1 MIDREKLKT
10 NYIINLDAISALKEF
25 PDKTFDCCI
34 TSPPYYGLRDYK
46 AEGQIGREESPEEYL
61 NKLIEVFR
69 EVKRVLKE
77 EGTLWVVIGDSYAG
91 TRSKKEYKDPKNIEG
106 RSGQKESIAEK
117 LSGYKAKDLM
127 GIPWQLALKLR
138 EDGWYLRS
146 DIIWHKE
153 NAMPESCR
161 DRPSRSYEHIFLLS
175 KARKYFYN
183 FDAMKEPIKE
193 ISKKRYMRARGKDNK
208 YLQEGT
214 GAKRQSINEAR
225 EYGEYI
231 GDNVPKFRNN
241 RDIWTINTS
250 AFKGKH
256 YAVFP
261 PKLVELCIKAGCPK
275 KGLILDPFMGSGTVG
290 MVAIRMDREYI
301 GIDINKDYCQI
312 AKERIEKNMK

>member
-1 MIDREKLKT
+1 MTEGEKIRS
-10 NYIINLDAISALKEF
+10 NYIINLDALSALKEL
-25 PDKTFDCCI
+25 PDEIFDCCI

-46 AEGQIGREESPEEYL
+46 TKGQIGREESPEEYL
-61 NKLIEVFR
+61 NKLVEVFR
-69 EVKRVLKE
+69 QVRRVLKK
-77 EGTLWVVIGDSYAG
+77 EGSLWIVIGDSYAG
-91 TRSKKEYKDPKNIEG
+91 TGSKKEYKDPKNVEG
-106 RSGQKESIAEK
+106 RAGQKKSITENLK
-117 LSGYKAKDLM
+117 DYKSKDLM

-138 EDGWYLRS
+138 ADGWYLRS

-153 NAMPESCR
+153 NAMPESCK

-175 KARKYFYN
+175 KSKKYFYN
-183 FDAMKEPIKE
+183 FEAMKEPIKE

-208 YLQEGT
+208 YLKENT

-231 GDNVPKFRNN
+231 GDNVPQFRNK

-261 PKLVELCIKAGCPK
+261 PKLVEICIQAGCPK
-275 KGLILDPFMGSGTVG
+275 GGIVLDPFMGSGTVG
-290 MVAIRMDREYI
+290 MVATLMDRDYI
-301 GIDINKDYCQI
+301 GIEINKDYCQI
-312 AKERIEKNMK
+312 AKERIENSMK